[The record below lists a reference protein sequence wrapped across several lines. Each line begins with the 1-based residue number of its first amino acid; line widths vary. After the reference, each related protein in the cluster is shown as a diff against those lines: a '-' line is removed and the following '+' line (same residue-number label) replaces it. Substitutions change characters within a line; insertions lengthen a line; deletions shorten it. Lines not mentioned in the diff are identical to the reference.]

1 MIVGWPKQTTA
12 GRHVVP
18 AESRGRGQR
27 HARRELFAELL
38 ADTPDAELATVAS
51 LLHRLAD
58 RLEALA
64 G

>member
-27 HARRELFAELL
+27 YARGVFAELL